1 MRFLMSLRGL
11 SLSAVALAGVLGMLA
26 AQLTPPT
33 EMTRFRNSLIASV
46 GEPTDFDWAA
56 NQAPLGFRQESLPA
70 PAPLGSA
77 AEDHREA
84 DAVGTMQ
91 ALVRHLRSL
100 PKRRGPIQSNT
111 LETYR
116 IIREEGRGY
125 CADYTQVF
133 NGLAHAATLPVREW
147 GMSFDRFSGDG
158 HAFSEVYD
166 AESGQWVFVD
176 PMHGF
181 YVRDRATG
189 RPLSVLA
196 FRDRLA
202 TGTAS
207 ASVEVVPIGDAFMFD
222 SAQEAIEYYRAGA
235 DQFYLWFGNDVFSYD
250 NHVLVR
256 LLGPVSRPLEQL
268 AAIFFGVH
276 PTIRILPTA
285 TNQSEIDALFA
296 LRSRTVVLI
305 VIAGVL
311 GLLIL
316 VQLVRLIVAR
326 RQRGRAA

>member
-1 MRFLMSLRGL
+1 MSLRGL
-11 SLSAVALAGVLGMLA
+11 SLGVVALAAVLGMLA

-46 GEPTDFDWAA
+46 GAPTDFVWAPD
-56 NQAPLGFRQESLPA
+56 QAPPEFRQESLPA
-70 PAPLGSA
+70 PAQLLRA
-77 AEDHREA
+77 ADAHREA

-91 ALVRHLRSL
+91 ALVQHLRSL

-111 LETYR
+111 LEAYR
-116 IIREEGRGY
+116 IIRAEGRGY

-166 AESGQWVFVD
+166 TDSGQWVFVD

-181 YVRDRATG
+181 FVRDRATE

-196 FRDRLA
+196 FRERLA

-207 ASVEVVPIGDAFMFD
+207 ASIEVVPIGDAFMFD
-222 SAQEAIEYYRAGA
+222 SGQEAIEYYRAGA

-268 AAIFFGVH
+268 AAIFSGVH

-296 LRSRTVVLI
+296 LRFRTIALI
-305 VIAGVL
+305 VTAGVL
-311 GLLIL
+311 GVLIL
-316 VQLVRLIVAR
+316 VQLVRLVLAGR
-326 RQRGRAA
+326 RRS